1 MEKGKTYYY
10 MRNGLLHRKYPV
22 DEAVELSENEVLV
35 VKNEFAKA
43 PFNKQEILERQWELQ
58 VNLNGKK
65 ILDGVEEVNRRIEEA
80 RKYYGGL
87 SK

>member
-1 MEKGKTYYY
+1 MTKGKIYYY

-22 DEAVELSENEVLV
+22 DEAVELSENEVLS

-58 VNLNGKK
+58 VKLNHKK
-65 ILDGVEEVNRRIEEA
+65 ILDGVEEVNRRIEA
-80 RKYYGGL
+80 DKKYYSGL

>member
-1 MEKGKTYYY
+1 MEKNKTYYY
-10 MRNGLLHRKYPV
+10 MRNGLLHRKYTV
-22 DEAVELSENEVLV
+22 DEAVELSENEVLNI
-35 VKNEFAKA
+35 KNEFAKA

-80 RKYYGGL
+80 RKYYGGIE
-87 SK
+87 